1 MGARSNIALVY
12 DDGNKIFFYG
22 HWSGPEIADALK
34 SALIEC
40 PGRWANDSYL
50 ARCIFSRMVPE
61 EQRLDETGFGISPY
75 LTDNG
80 YPIIVVNLPA
90 QTICLALEDG
100 IDAVAADFL
109 ALRLKP
115 GSRKVWTF
123 GNFDVE
129 ECKAMMTEG
138 RVK

>member
-1 MGARSNIALVY
+1 
-12 DDGNKIFFYG
+12 
-22 HWSGPEIADALK
+22 
-34 SALIEC
+34 
-40 PGRWANDSYL
+40 
-50 ARCIFSRMVPE
+50 
-61 EQRLDETGFGISPY
+61 
-75 LTDNG
+75 
-80 YPIIVVNLPA
+80 
-90 QTICLALEDG
+90 
-100 IDAVAADFL
+100 L